1 MTPRPRPRI
10 VLQRASGSQNR
21 GGPCRVRQRVP
32 RTGPLPAKTD
42 PVSVEGTSGA
52 SGPGPDDFGPVL
64 GYCEAG
70 PTPREAGPAGPEAA
84 SAPCGPG
91 PGAFGPGRNQPEAGQ
106 RKGVSTVADQP
117 VEAMLTKCGEVEA
130 HWDQRMP
137 EAFTVR
143 SLTLAQF
150 GEKKAALAA
159 AEAEVQAA
167 REVLDKKL
175 AARDALADEAWDLL
189 STYRPA
195 VQAAVGKTSPEY
207 RSVPKLYV
215 RRKSSPSTIVPPTE

>member
-1 MTPRPRPRI
+1 MH
-10 VLQRASGSQNR
+10 AAA
-21 GGPCRVRQRVP
+21 
-32 RTGPLPAKTD
+32 GPLPAKTD
-42 PVSVEGTSGA
+42 PVPSEVTSGA

>member
-1 MTPRPRPRI
+1 MPP
-10 VLQRASGSQNR
+10 A
-21 GGPCRVRQRVP
+21 
-32 RTGPLPAKTD
+32 GPLPAKTG
-42 PVSVEGTSGA
+42 PVPSEATSGA

-106 RKGVSTVADQP
+106 RKGVSTVADRS